1 MQLDLLAKPPLEA
14 DAVTVAHDQH
24 PDHKLGID
32 RRPANVAIKG
42 HQPAAQVS
50 QYSRYNRIDPA
61 QQMACRNAPFEIEK
75 VEQLALI
82 ATLSAHHGK
91 PPPL

>member
-1 MQLDLLAKPPLEA
+1 MPAKKPSICEMQLDLLAKPPLEA

-50 QYSRYNRIDPA
+50 QYSLTTGLTRRNRWRA
-61 QQMACRNAPFEIEK
+61 GMRRSRLK
-75 VEQLALI
+75 R
-82 ATLSAHHGK
+82 
-91 PPPL
+91 